1 MFMYRYIFCWKSS
14 TCKMSCLTTRPTKW
28 YVCPAKTQI
37 SLGMCPAWSESSLSA
52 WRKLGSLVTHWVL
65 SKDSDQTGQLP
76 RLIWVFAG
84 RTVTLLVLSRCG
96 SNIIRPVSL
105 ICLMCYCSV
114 TGYGQTGPD
123 AQRAGYD
130 VIVAGTA
137 GLTHITGPKVS
148 LEQIRWVFDDNLGI
162 IFHIALTILCC
173 SKDNAILMIIHNIRF
188 YGELEKIIL

>member
-14 TCKMSCLTTRPTKW
+14 ICKMSCLTTRPTKW

-52 WRKLGSLVTHWVL
+52 WRKLGSLVIHWVL
-65 SKDSDQTGQLP
+65 SKDWSDWAVAQADLSL
-76 RLIWVFAG
+76 RWVHSHFVG
-84 RTVTLLVLSRCG
+84 LSCCS

-105 ICLMCYCSV
+105 ICFMCYCSV

-162 IFHIALTILCC
+162 IFHIALIILCC
-173 SKDNAILMIIHNIRF
+173 SKGNAILMIIYNICF
-188 YGELEKIIL
+188 YRELEKIIL